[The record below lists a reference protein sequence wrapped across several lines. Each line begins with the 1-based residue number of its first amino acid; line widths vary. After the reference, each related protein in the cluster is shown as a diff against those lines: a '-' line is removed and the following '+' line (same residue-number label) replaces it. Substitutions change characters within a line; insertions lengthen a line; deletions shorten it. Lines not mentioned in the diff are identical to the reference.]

1 MEVRLCWNRGG
12 WKRGEKEQEKEW
24 KRRWG
29 MIMSKDLGMLG
40 GGGVMVKG
48 GKKGMSGGLV
58 M

>member
-1 MEVRLCWNRGG
+1 
-12 WKRGEKEQEKEW
+12 
-24 KRRWG
+24 
-29 MIMSKDLGMLG
+29 MSKDLGLFG